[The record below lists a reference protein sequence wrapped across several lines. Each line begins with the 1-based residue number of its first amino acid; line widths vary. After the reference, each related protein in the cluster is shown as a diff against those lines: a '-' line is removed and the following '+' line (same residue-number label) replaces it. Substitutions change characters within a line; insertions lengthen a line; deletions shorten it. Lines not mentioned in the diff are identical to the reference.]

1 MLQRKNYESWILLAA
16 DWPSDLRLTK
26 LSVAHAMAPSLVAAY
41 ASDSDEDEA
50 VPNAAQEQVE
60 TPAPRASGLALPP
73 PKKGGA
79 TKRQIHVD
87 LAPAPQEN
95 EPAPAK
101 RPRMQAQPGAHGLLS
116 MLPTPSAAKPAKP
129 KEEARVENSVEDDA
143 RLSIVDDAKAGE
155 AKGNNDFRAMLG
167 LAPKSAPKTERAKPV
182 ILNEPARE
190 PPAEKQDTIPHD
202 TPTTGFFAPGVDE
215 NAGPSARPSSSFRV
229 SAAPDVEAKAPEP
242 EPEPEVDLQDQ
253 YPGWRCDPDG
263 SWYPVTPEAHAQYAA
278 WAQHAEAEAAE
289 RAALQSKSD
298 AMPDPSKMHTFD
310 AGEALQSAEHA
321 RPPPPVN
328 KKPKVEWQISDKL
341 QSERL
346 TNTRARNRGQLSALL
361 AQAQESRDVLEEK
374 WAQGKAKRRENSK
387 RYGF

>member
-1 MLQRKNYESWILLAA
+1 
-16 DWPSDLRLTK
+16 
-26 LSVAHAMAPSLVAAY
+26 MAPSLVAAY

-50 VPNAAQEQVE
+50 VPNVAQDQVE

-73 PKKGGA
+73 PKKGGGV
-79 TKRQIHVD
+79 KRQIHVD
-87 LAPAPQEN
+87 LAPAPQDK

-101 RPRMQAQPGAHGLLS
+101 RPRMQAQPGGHGLLS
-116 MLPTPSAAKPAKP
+116 MLPTPSATKPAKP
-129 KEEARVENSVEDDA
+129 KEEARVENSVDDDA

-182 ILNEPARE
+182 ILNEPAHE

-202 TPTTGFFAPGVDE
+202 TPSTGFFAPGVDE
-215 NAGPSARPSSSFRV
+215 NAGPSTRPSSSFRV
-229 SAAPDVEAKAPEP
+229 SAAPDVDAKVPEP
-242 EPEPEVDLQDQ
+242 EPEPEVDLQEL

-278 WAQHAEAEAAE
+278 WAQHAEAEEAA

-310 AGEALQSAEHA
+310 AGEALQSAEHT